1 MFYILQNEH
10 IEVLLLL
17 SNKKIKQ
24 KNLLIGYYS
33 SCSAL
38 ITSPPLCTHVLLLSR
53 LIVYY
58 TRKNEQLDQ
67 CCQQLV
73 AMLRCTLSTMLCCTL
88 SIVVNNHCSQLFT
101 VNNHCSIIVDNH
113 QQAFSINYF
122 RLLFQQHCS
131 NYCSL
136 STSNN
141 YWSNNTHQH
150 CQFNKCCWTLI
161 TTLFRHCSANNVA
174 STWWIFARVHPSLE
188 IY

>member
-1 MFYILQNEH
+1 MFYILQNEY

-38 ITSPPLCTHVLLLSR
+38 ITSPLCNHVLLLSR

-73 AMLRCTLSTMLCCTL
+73 ATLCCTLSTMLGCNL

-141 YWSNNTHQH
+141 Y
-150 CQFNKCCWTLI
+150 
-161 TTLFRHCSANNVA
+161 
-174 STWWIFARVHPSLE
+174 
-188 IY
+188 